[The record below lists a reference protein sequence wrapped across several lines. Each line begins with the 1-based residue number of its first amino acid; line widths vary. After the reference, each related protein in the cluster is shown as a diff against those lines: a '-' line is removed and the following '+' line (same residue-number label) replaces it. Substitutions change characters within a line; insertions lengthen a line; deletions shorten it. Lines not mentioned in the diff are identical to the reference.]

1 MSVIADKKRFAA
13 VIAAQEMT
21 TKPLPN
27 AKLAEDMGAMAGLRH
42 AHLINARIAGGAS
55 ILYDPWQAAGEE
67 AKIGVRKFVTLKDK
81 IAYEH
86 CFMATFR
93 ENFTLGSGK

>member
-1 MSVIADKKRFAA
+1 MI
-13 VIAAQEMT
+13 
-21 TKPLPN
+21 TKPLPK

-42 AHLINARIAGGAS
+42 AEVLNQRIADGAS
-55 ILYDPWQAAGEE
+55 ILYDPWQAAREN
-67 AKIGVRKFVTLKDK
+67 AKEGVRKFVALKDK

-93 ENFTLGSGK
+93 ENFTLGDGK